1 MGLFAHPAHNGPMT
15 TTTRAQLHRLVNALP
30 DAALDTA
37 GEGLARVADP
47 EAAPPDRPVPA
58 ASRAALRTGYRNL
71 AADLAR
77 EPGLP
82 ERERR

>member
-1 MGLFAHPAHNGPMT
+1 MT

-37 GEGLARVADP
+37 GDVLARVADP
-47 EAAPPDRPVPA
+47 GEAAAETAPPDRPISGA
-58 ASRAALRTGYRNL
+58 GRAALRKGYRNL
-71 AADLAR
+71 AAELAR
-77 EPGLP
+77 GPVLP